1 MNPFEYSP
9 QSKDNKKKAV
19 DNITDAAAAGAS
31 STPPVNV
38 TVSVMDSFIPT
49 IPDANPKGT
58 ERKFKYSTLTKIE
71 GEPYYGRM
79 CIACEELCR
88 NAIAIKSTFG
98 GGNHGHLGSVSK
110 PALYHTESG
119 HNWTVSA
126 SGGVY
131 PVFPAGATNDDKK
144 KEVEEFIDR
153 ETYIKVADMVEEI
166 LRISS

>member
-1 MNPFEYSP
+1 M
-9 QSKDNKKKAV
+9 DVA
-19 DNITDAAAAGAS
+19 TAGAAE
-31 STPPVNV
+31 TPPVNV
-38 TVSVMDSFIPT
+38 TLSAMESFIPT
-49 IPDANPKGT
+49 IPDAIPKGIK
-58 ERKFKYSTLTKIE
+58 RRFKYSTLTKIE
-71 GEPYYGRM
+71 GGADYKQM
-79 CIACEELCR
+79 CIAREELFR
-88 NAIAIKSTFG
+88 NVIAINSTFG

-131 PVFPAGATNDDKK
+131 PVFPAGATNDEKK

-166 LRISS
+166 LKISS